1 MTNPHKGRTG
11 VTRVAFAV
19 RHSLSGLRAA
29 WREESA
35 FRQECAL
42 AIFMLPGAFWL
53 GQSWLEVA
61 LLAGSAVMVLVIELL
76 NSAIEATV
84 DRVSFE
90 THDLSKRAKDMASAA
105 VMLSLLTCTGIW
117 VMAAVHRFTP

>member
-11 VTRVAFAV
+11 ITRIALAM
-19 RHSLSGLRAA
+19 RHSLHGLRAA
-29 WREESA
+29 WRNESA

-42 AIFMLPGAFWL
+42 AAVMVPAAFWL

-61 LLAGSAVMVLVIELL
+61 VLAGSVILVLVVELM
-76 NSAIEATV
+76 NSAIEAAV

-90 THDLSKRAKDMASAA
+90 IHDLSKRAKDMASAA
-105 VMLSLLTCTGIW
+105 VMLSLLACAGIW
-117 VMAAVHRFTP
+117 LTAAVHRLMS